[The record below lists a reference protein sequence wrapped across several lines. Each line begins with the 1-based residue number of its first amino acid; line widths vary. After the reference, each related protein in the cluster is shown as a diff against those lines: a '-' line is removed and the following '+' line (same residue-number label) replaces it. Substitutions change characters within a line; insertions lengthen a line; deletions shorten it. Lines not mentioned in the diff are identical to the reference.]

1 MGKMKTSEGTRETRS
16 RSVYI
21 LTSLMLIGLLGFAS
35 LSLAADGEWARKADM
50 PTARWGLS
58 ASEVDGIIYAIGG
71 NTATA
76 KTAVE
81 AYDPATDEWARKATM
96 PTGRMELATGVVNGK
111 IYAIGGAR
119 SPWPT
124 PVAAAEEYD
133 PVADKWT
140 KKTDM
145 PTPRGALSA
154 SVVDGVIYV
163 IGGQDVNFK
172 TFRTVEAYNPTT
184 DTWEKKADMPTARSW
199 LSATAVDGIIYAI
212 GGTTCEGGDTWGS
225 ISTLVEAYDPVADKW
240 TRKADIPVAKGSH
253 CASAVDGIIYVSG
266 GGTGIPNVA
275 TDEVWAYDPVAD
287 VWEEKANMPT
297 ARHTLASCALDGKI
311 YAIGGVTAQ
320 GGGSRAFSTMEQ
332 YTPEGWP
339 FSPVSPRGKLP
350 TTWGERRMR

>member
-1 MGKMKTSEGTRETRS
+1 MRTSGRTRRARS
-16 RSVYI
+16 KSVYI
-21 LTSLMLIGLLGFAS
+21 LTSLMLIGLLGFAF
-35 LSLAADGEWARKADM
+35 LSLAAEGQWTRKADM
-50 PTARWGLS
+50 PIAKWGLS
-58 ASEVDGIIYAIGG
+58 TSVVDGIIYAIGG
-71 NTATA
+71 SFGEAE
-76 KTAVE
+76 VV
-81 AYDPATDEWARKATM
+81 AYDPATDEWARKASM

-111 IYAIGGAR
+111 IYAIGGAER
-119 SPWPT
+119 PWPT

-225 ISTLVEAYDPVADKW
+225 ISTLVEAYDPVADEW

-339 FSPVSPRGKLP
+339 FSPVSPRRKLP